1 MRSSNEQRR
10 LADQRQHLETLTN
23 NIQMERRMAAWQSL
37 RQTQEAAASTS
48 SVGNVTTSVPLVST
62 ARPRASTAPT
72 TSSGAST
79 APTTSSN
86 PLPSTSTATNQFF
99 TTVPKPVK
107 PLDKPGNLGGGNTLF
122 FWRDI
127 AR

>member
-1 MRSSNEQRR
+1 
-10 LADQRQHLETLTN
+10 
-23 NIQMERRMAAWQSL
+23 MAAWQSL

-62 ARPRASTAPT
+62 ARPR
-72 TSSGAST
+72 AST

-122 FWRDI
+122 FFGGISLDNKL
-127 AR
+127 ASYL